1 MNVATVSNLIEAS
14 PDSVRRWCLRYR
26 QFMSPTAT
34 PQKGKTR
41 NLTIHD
47 AAVLSYIASARDN
60 GLEHD
65 EIAERLAEMQANGWS
80 DLPELQVNWID
91 DGSEDTMPVEAAA
104 VRASQIAQ
112 IAVLQNELEHSRTE
126 LQNVKVQLAQAI
138 ERAEGAEQRV
148 IDLQAEMQGL
158 RGSESAERDKLRDEL
173 TAEKQRVEN
182 ELHAAQLE
190 VEKARGEVAALQAR
204 LSSYAITGGEKPI
217 PVALII
223 VVTAL
228 VAVVLVLVVLVVVRL
243 VL

>member
-14 PDSVRRWCLRYR
+14 PDSVRRWCSRYR

-41 NLTIHD
+41 SLTTHD
-47 AAVLSYIASARDN
+47 AAVLSYIALSRDN
-60 GLEHD
+60 GIEHD

-80 DLPELQVNWID
+80 DLPELPVNWVD

-104 VRASQIAQ
+104 VRASQVAQ
-112 IAVLQNELEHSRTE
+112 IAVLQNELEHTRTE
-126 LQNVKVQLAQAI
+126 LQNTKAQLAQAV
-138 ERAEGAEQRV
+138 ERAQSAEQR
-148 IDLQAEMQGL
+148 IINLQTEIEDLRVTETTARDNL
-158 RGSESAERDKLRDEL
+158 RAEL
-173 TAEKQRVEN
+173 TVEKQKIQE

-190 VEKARGEVAALQAR
+190 AEKARGEVATLQAR